1 MLRLRWKIGYFKG
14 WYKINLKVR
23 YRGDK
28 GKGDNDE
35 KHNPW
40 TELRQESQSD
50 EVEKTNKYKISE
62 VPTEELK

>member
-1 MLRLRWKIGYFKG
+1 VIRI
-14 WYKINLKVR
+14 KVMMM
-23 YRGDK
+23 
-28 GKGDNDE
+28 

-50 EVEKTNKYKISE
+50 EVEKTIKDKISE